1 MVIGANVW
9 AKCLGWGRT
18 LGGGKQ
24 DAVNMVGMSH
34 KRSVVQ
40 QARIWAMKKVF
51 PWIRGMTL
59 GARVAVVDGQGRFLL
74 VKHTY
79 STPWIFPGGGVERGE
94 TCLDAALREI
104 EEEAAV
110 VATGPLQLHGIFSN
124 EADFRGDHLA
134 FYVCREFERKV
145 FTPNREIA
153 AAEFFA
159 VEALPAIV
167 SAGSRRR
174 IDELVSGRTPSDIW

>member
-1 MVIGANVW
+1 M
-9 AKCLGWGRT
+9 R
-18 LGGGKQ
+18 
-24 DAVNMVGMSH
+24 
-34 KRSVVQ
+34 
-40 QARIWAMKKVF
+40 KVF

-59 GARVAVVDGQGRFLL
+59 GARVAVIDGQGRFLL

-94 TCLDAALREI
+94 TCLEAALREMD
-104 EEEAAV
+104 EEAAI

-124 EADFRGDHLA
+124 HADFPGDHLL
-134 FYVCREFERKV
+134 FYVCRQFEQKV
-145 FTPNREIA
+145 FTPNREIE

-159 VEALPAIV
+159 VDALPPIV

-174 IDELVSGRTPSDIW
+174 IEELVSGRGPSGTW